1 MEKYLRVVNKHFGLD
16 ITEKTRK
23 FEYVFARACYYYL
36 CRKFGGFS
44 YSKIGMSVNKNHAT
58 VLHGLKELPY
68 MIKHD
73 DVCLKKYNALMSKFD
88 VNMCVQKNTITVET
102 LVRDYNFLLLE
113 NDKLRGENAE
123 LRELIY
129 KLADLD

>member
-1 MEKYLRVVNKHFGLD
+1 
-16 ITEKTRK
+16 
-23 FEYVFARACYYYL
+23 
-36 CRKFGGFS
+36 
-44 YSKIGMSVNKNHAT
+44 
-58 VLHGLKELPY
+58 
-68 MIKHD
+68 
-73 DVCLKKYNALMSKFD
+73 MSKFD
-88 VNMCVQKNTITVET
+88 MNMCVQKNTITVET

>member
-1 MEKYLRVVNKHFGLD
+1 
-16 ITEKTRK
+16 
-23 FEYVFARACYYYL
+23 
-36 CRKFGGFS
+36 
-44 YSKIGMSVNKNHAT
+44 
-58 VLHGLKELPY
+58 

-73 DVCLKKYNALMSKFD
+73 EVYLKKYNALMSKFD
-88 VNMCVQKNTITVET
+88 MNMCVQKNTITVET